1 MKIDLKQPSTKKG
14 LALIG
19 AGIALATGHPELL
32 TASVTP
38 EGVQMGGLIGVA
50 APILLGLWETIR
62 DESSW
67 LKEVQNKY
75 SNITASLD
83 KRVLE
88 LEKKTS
94 I

>member
-67 LKEVQNKY
+67 LKEVQHKY